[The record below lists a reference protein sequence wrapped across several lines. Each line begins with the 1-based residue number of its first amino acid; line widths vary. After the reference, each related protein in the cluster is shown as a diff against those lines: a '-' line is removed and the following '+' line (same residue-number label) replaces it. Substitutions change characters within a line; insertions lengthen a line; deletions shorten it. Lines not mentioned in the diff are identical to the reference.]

1 MRENVSDRRLGPFRS
16 KDSLDLKEKKEKWC
30 EVGERGEKGLEPRA
44 NHRSVWEV
52 NQWLSFCRVRLGVAV
67 L

>member
-30 EVGERGEKGLEPRA
+30 EVGERGKKRPGA
-44 NHRSVWEV
+44 QGKSQVSVGSESMAF
-52 NQWLSFCRVRLGVAV
+52 LL
-67 L
+67 

>member
-1 MRENVSDRRLGPFRS
+1 MRENVSDRRLGPFRTE
-16 KDSLDLKEKKEKWC
+16 DSLDLKEKKEKWC

-52 NQWLSFCRVRLGVAV
+52 N
-67 L
+67 